1 MMMMIVVLV
10 AMAMEM
16 AMMMMMMVMMM
27 MTTAKL
33 VMMLLMVL
41 ALGRMLVRTFT
52 VGCECSKTNTSVPST
67 TLVCILGAVGG
78 CAFGAYWKLLV
89 RIAVGVRG

>member
-1 MMMMIVVLV
+1 MMMIVVLV
-10 AMAMEM
+10 AMAMAM
-16 AMMMMMMVMMM
+16 AMMMAMVMMM

>member
-1 MMMMIVVLV
+1 MMMIVVLV

-41 ALGRMLVRTFT
+41 ALRRMLVRTFT

>member
-1 MMMMIVVLV
+1 MMMIVVLV
-10 AMAMEM
+10 AMAMAM
-16 AMMMMMMVMMM
+16 AMMMAMVMMMM
-27 MTTAKL
+27 MTTAEL
-33 VMMLLMVL
+33 VMMLLIVL